1 MSRSYPYP
9 HLQQPAPLQ
18 GLPLHLVN
26 GIDCEKYLRNSGGL
40 RCWLGLFSV
49 QLCNYAVSGY
59 QGFIQGEGG
68 GGRPGISPQT
78 PNLPPNFLKN
88 NN

>member
-18 GLPLHLVN
+18 GLPLHLLN

-40 RCWLGLFSV
+40 RCWLGFFSV
-49 QLCNYAVSGY
+49 QLCNYAVKSDF
-59 QGFIQGEGG
+59 QGFIRGVGG
-68 GGRPGISPQT
+68 GGGGGLGHPPNAQISP
-78 PNLPPNFLKN
+78 
-88 NN
+88 

>member
-1 MSRSYPYP
+1 MVSVLAFVLWFLYFATVYPGASIVFVVSRSYPYS

-40 RCWLGLFSV
+40 RC
-49 QLCNYAVSGY
+49 
-59 QGFIQGEGG
+59 
-68 GGRPGISPQT
+68 
-78 PNLPPNFLKN
+78 
-88 NN
+88 

>member
-1 MSRSYPYP
+1 MPRSYPYP

-40 RCWLGLFSV
+40 RCWLGLVSV
-49 QLCNYAVSGY
+49 QLCNYAVKSSY
-59 QGFIQGEGG
+59 QGFIRGG
-68 GGRPGISPQT
+68 PGISPKAQIST
-78 PNLPPNFLKN
+78 LIFFKE
-88 NN
+88 